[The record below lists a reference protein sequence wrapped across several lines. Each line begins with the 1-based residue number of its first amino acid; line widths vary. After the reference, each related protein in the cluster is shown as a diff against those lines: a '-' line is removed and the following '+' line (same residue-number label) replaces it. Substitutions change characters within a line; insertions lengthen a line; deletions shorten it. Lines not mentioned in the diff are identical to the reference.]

1 MIPTGPLCGVRIIDL
16 TNIYSG
22 PICVSILGDQGA
34 DVIKVE
40 APGGDPMRQGI
51 PRRNGVTASFAVM
64 NRNKRSIVID
74 LQKPA
79 GRSILLDLVRSADA
93 IVENYRP
100 GVMERLGLAYET
112 LAAIN
117 PRIVVASI
125 NGVGPTG
132 PYANRRVYD
141 AVIQAVTGVADL
153 QSVDTGAPTMI
164 NTLVADKVTAMTAA
178 QAITAALFSAS
189 RTGLGQQ
196 VAISMIDASL
206 FFLWPD
212 SMSRHGLVGEGVEL
226 APYVSHA
233 ALLRRTRDGH
243 VAVMPVKLG
252 EWEGAF
258 RALGLPNLFRDERFS
273 TGAARLSNAALFQQV
288 LSEAYATFTTDEICE
303 RLEAQ
308 DVPWA
313 RINTRDQVVDDPQ
326 IRAMGA
332 LVEYEHPR
340 AGRVRQPRPPGQFQS
355 TPATLHRPS
364 PDLGEHTDEV
374 LRELGLDESSVVA
387 LRAEG
392 VVA

>member
-1 MIPTGPLCGVRIIDL
+1 MNPTGPLCGVRIIDL

-141 AVIQAVTGVADL
+141 AVIQAVTGLADL

>member
-1 MIPTGPLCGVRIIDL
+1 MNPTGPLCGVRIIDL